1 MILLCAA
8 GLAVGSYTDTELKHQ
23 FEAKIEACVSFY
35 QRKGYTVPEKDDES
49 ALQLFINAYHAVNQ
63 HNSNPTRSYNQ
74 VLNCFATVNYV
85 SKPFIIPPEIEE
97 PIALLVNAST
107 GIIPP
112 QVGNTGTSPDSYDR
126 RDDNTTT
133 PVKDQGS
140 CNSCWAFTSIACLE
154 TKYLELTGDN
164 PADVDFSEQQMVDC
178 AYEALAVTARGCEGG
193 WVRKAWLDLKKFQL
207 NIMNSE
213 DQRPYTGADVVCD
226 IKELN
231 KPNAMA
237 KAKVIGV
244 YQNTKGEIHQSSDSH
259 KPRPNTMPRYSRIES
274 RPT

>member
-1 MILLCAA
+1 MFYLMILLCAA
-8 GLAVGSYTDTELKHQ
+8 GLAEVTYSYTNKELKHQ
-23 FEAKIEACVSFY
+23 FEAKIDACGSFY
-35 QRKGYTVPEKDDES
+35 QRNRYTVPGKDDES
-49 ALQLFINAYHAVNQ
+49 ALQLFITAHHTVNQ

-85 SKPFIIPPEIEE
+85 SKPLIIPPEVEE
-97 PIALLVNAST
+97 PITLLVNPNT

-126 RDDNTTT
+126 REDNTTT

-178 AYEALAVTARGCEGG
+178 AYEALAVTDRGCEGG

-213 DQRPYTGADVVCD
+213 DQRPYTGADGVCN

-231 KPNAMA
+231 KPNAMG

-244 YQNTKGEIHQSSDSH
+244 YQNMKGEITQIHIS
-259 KPRPNTMPRYSRIES
+259 
-274 RPT
+274 

>member
-1 MILLCAA
+1 MLYLMILLCAA
-8 GLAVGSYTDTELKHQ
+8 GLAGGSYTDTELKHQ
-23 FEAKIEACVSFY
+23 FEAKIDACVSFY

-49 ALQLFINAYHAVNQ
+49 ALQLFINAYHTVNQ

-74 VLNCFATVNYV
+74 VLNCFATVNHV
-85 SKPFIIPPEIEE
+85 SKPFIVPPEVEE
-97 PIALLVNAST
+97 LGTLLVNANT

-112 QVGNTGTSPDSYDR
+112 QVGNNGASPDSYDR

-133 PVKDQGS
+133 PVRDQG
-140 CNSCWAFTSIACLE
+140 NSGICESDYAFTSIACLE

-164 PADVDFSEQQMVDC
+164 PADVDFSEQQMIDC
-178 AYEALAVTARGCEGG
+178 VHEALNVTDKGCEYG
-193 WVRKAWLDLKKFQL
+193 WVTKVWLDLKENQL

-237 KAKVIGV
+237 KTKVIGV
-244 YQNTKGEIHQSSDSH
+244 YQNWTGEIPQVHI
-259 KPRPNTMPRYSRIES
+259 SRGRGS
-274 RPT
+274 RN